1 MIIPNLARM
10 HVNTILIP
18 VAWEQIEPKEES
30 FDFSILD
37 HWIEIAR
44 QHNMHL
50 VILWFG
56 SWKNAFSNYAPSW
69 VKSDLR
75 RFPRAEAADG
85 TPLQILSELSSEAR
99 RCDSRAFASLM
110 CATSARK
117 TLSNRRSS

>member
-1 MIIPNLARM
+1 M

-56 SWKNAFSNYAPSW
+56 SWKNAFSNYATSW

-99 RCDSRAFASLM
+99 RCDRD
-110 CATSARK
+110 RK
-117 TLSNRRSS
+117 CTRLNSSH